1 MKEYRL
7 SRSQYASYGGEG
19 AKRAGGRW
27 NSKGTRVLYLSE
39 NRALCVLEVLVHL
52 TDRLPDRYVL
62 GEAAIPDNLAY
73 EEIRESTL
81 SSEWKTF
88 LISEQSQT
96 RQIGDDWVARRTS
109 AVLLVPSVVVGDNNI
124 LCNPEHPDFQRICK
138 RRSKNGPVSGA
149 KRRFWAEQKWTTWR
163 EPRRSVVSQR
173 GVSSGTVCS
182 SATSSLCRRDQ

>member
-7 SRSQYASYGGEG
+7 SRSQYASCDGEG
-19 AKRAGGRW
+19 ARRAGGRW

-52 TDRLPDRYVL
+52 TDTLPDKYVL

-73 EEIRESTL
+73 EEVRESTL

-96 RQIGDDWVARRTS
+96 RQIGDEWVARGTS
-109 AVLLVPSVVVGDNNI
+109 AILLVPSVVVGENNI
-124 LCNPEHPDFQRICK
+124 LCNPNHPDFPQIQFSFPIPFTFDSRLFRI
-138 RRSKNGPVSGA
+138 NM
-149 KRRFWAEQKWTTWR
+149 
-163 EPRRSVVSQR
+163 
-173 GVSSGTVCS
+173 
-182 SATSSLCRRDQ
+182 SATLLSNVGF